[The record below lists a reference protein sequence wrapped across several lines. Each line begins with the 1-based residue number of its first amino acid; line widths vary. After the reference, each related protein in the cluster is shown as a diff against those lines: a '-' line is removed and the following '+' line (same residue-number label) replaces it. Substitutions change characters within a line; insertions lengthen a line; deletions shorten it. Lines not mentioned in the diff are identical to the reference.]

1 MVYRNR
7 TLSEKYLEKR
17 KIQTNRQLNI
27 YHKKIKDKGR
37 GFGRTRDRQER
48 KAIVTK
54 LCSLEN

>member
-1 MVYRNR
+1 MVYRKR

-17 KIQTNRQLNI
+17 NIQTNRQLNI
-27 YHKKIKDKGR
+27 YHEKITDKGR
-37 GFGRTRDRQER
+37 GFERTRDRQER